1 MNKKILLL
9 ASIGV
14 LFTGCAIVKDE
25 VPKNEEY
32 NHGITLTDGRVVHS
46 TFEVR
51 YNNDYLSK
59 LLSDGQI
66 NIDDFIAKL
75 NFVSDLNDGG
85 SKLYK
90 YEDTLKFSGISS
102 YYVLSCNSADG
113 IKDVFIAKNS
123 DNLNNMCNLKID
135 DLEGVSMKVKDGTL
149 SNKGLTVVI
158 TDTSDRENIYGAYY
172 RIEEFKN
179 NEWVS
184 LTPKIDMTFNEMGLY
199 PDDNNTLELDINWL
213 SYYGRLKSGNYRV
226 VKKTSIKGEGT
237 EHFITAEFRIK

>member
-14 LFTGCAIVKDE
+14 LFAGCAIVKDE

-46 TFEVR
+46 TFDVR

-59 LLSDGQI
+59 LLSDEKI
-66 NIDDFIAKL
+66 NIDDFISKL
-75 NFVSDLNDGG
+75 NYVDELKDGG

-90 YEDTLKFSGISS
+90 YDDSLKFSGISS
-102 YYVLSCNSADG
+102 YYVLSCNSLDG
-113 IKDVFIAKNS
+113 IKDIFIAKNR
-123 DNLNNMCNLKID
+123 DNLSDMCTLKID

-158 TDTSDRENIYGAYY
+158 TDTSDRENIYGTYY

-184 LTPKIDMTFNEMGLY
+184 LTPKIDMAFNQIGLY
-199 PDDNNTLELDINWL
+199 PGDNHTLELDINWL
-213 SYYGRLKSGNYRV
+213 SYYGRLKSGRYRV